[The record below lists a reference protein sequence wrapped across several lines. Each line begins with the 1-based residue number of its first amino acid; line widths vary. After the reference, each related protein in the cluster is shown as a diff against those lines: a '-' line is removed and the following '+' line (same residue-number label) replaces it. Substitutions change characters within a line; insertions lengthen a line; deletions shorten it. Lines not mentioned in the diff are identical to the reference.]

1 MRKAGIAGIACLLLA
16 PIIYYAPLAHAAT
29 IKITID
35 PGNASSYSG
44 SGPSVTDLTSGLT
57 GTMTN
62 VTYSAATN
70 CGVFTFAGNS
80 KIAFGSTDF
89 GNQFSVSAWV
99 YPTSDAYSIQ
109 TLMSNAGANLATN
122 GFKVEWNDWN
132 TYNKKML
139 FENGNSTTGQVTSS
153 NTAQIVVGEW
163 QHLVYTFNK
172 SNNTVTM
179 YRNGSSVATNGLAT
193 VSGFSTNQS
202 WWIGS
207 MGGNSYYMNARLGVF
222 KIYSTV
228 LTAAEV
234 TTDYNSTS
242 ARYAATP
249 TCPAAAPANSSA
261 PTISGTTTYGN
272 SLTAGVG
279 TWSGS
284 PSYGYQWQR
293 AATSG
298 GTYSDISGA
307 TSSSYSL
314 VAADVGQYIKLKVTA
329 TNGVG
334 STVALSSASAAI
346 AKAAG
351 SLSFAT
357 TSYLKAYN
365 ETVTVLASGIGS
377 GAITYS
383 KGSSTACDVNTST
396 GLVTVTA
403 SSGTCT
409 ITALIAADSI
419 YLAASSS
426 NSVAVSVKR
435 ALSSASISFA
445 GGELVFRQ
453 AKNITV
459 VASTAGKVTFM
470 VSGKRIPGC
479 ISKAASAGNSFTVT
493 CAYRP
498 AVRGGV
504 TISAT
509 FTPSGDNFDGSVT
522 SSARFSVINRT
533 GNRGA

>member
-16 PIIYYAPLAHAAT
+16 PIIYFAPLAHAAT
-29 IKITID
+29 IKVTID

-44 SGPSVTDLTSGLT
+44 SGSSVTDLTSGLT
-57 GTMTN
+57 GTLSN
-62 VTYSAATN
+62 VTYSASTN
-70 CGVFTFAGNS
+70 CGVFTFSGNS
-80 KIAFGSTDF
+80 QIAFGSTDF

-122 GFKVEWNDWN
+122 GFKVEWNDWT

-153 NTAQIVVGEW
+153 SAAQIVVGEW
-163 QHLVYTFNK
+163 QHLVYTFDK

-193 VSGFSTNQS
+193 TSGFSSNQT

-207 MGGNSYYMNARLGVF
+207 MGGNSYYMNARVGVF

-228 LTAAEV
+228 LTSSEV
-234 TTDYNSTS
+234 TADYNSTS

-249 TCPAAAPANSSA
+249 TCPAAAPANSSV

-272 SLTAGVG
+272 TLTATAG

-284 PSYGYQWQR
+284 PTYAYQWQR

-307 TSSSYSL
+307 ATSSYSL
-314 VAADVGQYIKLKVTA
+314 VAADVGQYVRAKVTA

-334 STVALSSASAAI
+334 STIAYSAASAAI
-346 AKAAG
+346 SKAAG
-351 SLSFAT
+351 TLSFAT

-365 ETVTVLASGIGS
+365 ETLTVVASGIGS
-377 GAITYS
+377 GSVTYS
-383 KGSSTACDVNTST
+383 KGASTACDVNTST
-396 GLVTVTA
+396 GLVTVTSA
-403 SSGTCT
+403 TGTCT
-409 ITALIAADSI
+409 ITASIAADSI
-419 YLAASSS
+419 YLAANSS
-426 NSVAVSVKR
+426 NSVTVSVQR
-435 ALSSASISFA
+435 ALSTASISFA
-445 GGELVFRQ
+445 GGELVYRQ

-470 VSGKRIPGC
+470 VSGKRIAGC
-479 ISKAASAGNSFTVT
+479 ISKPANAGNSYTVN

-498 AVRGGV
+498 AIRGSV

-509 FTPSGDNFDGSVT
+509 FTPSGDNFNGSVS
-522 SSARFSVINRT
+522 SSAKFFVVNRT
-533 GNRGA
+533 GNRGI